1 MNIKEEYE
9 QKTEAKLN
17 ELHAEI
23 EKLRAK
29 ADNVE
34 ADAKLKYKVEI
45 EKLSVIKEDFSQ
57 KLTALKEAG
66 NSNWEKRKSDIEKLT
81 SAMEGTLKSIIS
93 KFQ

>member
-17 ELHAEI
+17 ELNAEI
-23 EKLRAK
+23 EKLKAK
-29 ADNVE
+29 ADKVE
-34 ADAKLKYKVEI
+34 ADAKIKYKEEI
-45 EKLSVIKEDFSQ
+45 EKLSIIKEDFSQ

-66 NSNWEKRKSDIEKLT
+66 SSSWEKRKSDIEKLT
-81 SAMEGTLKSIIS
+81 SALEGTLKSVIS